1 MTSRNTAL
9 TAILNTLKQASEGM
23 LYTSESDYPFDV
35 FSWKTD
41 TLTPEQVLIET
52 KHSENTPIQVWDL
65 DKFFAQATQEKDW
78 YGPEEKETVAQHKHL
93 VHTLQTTL
101 SDIQV
106 YRVGEIELD
115 VYIVGKTPEGSLAG
129 LSTKVVET

>member
-1 MTSRNTAL
+1 MASRDTAL
-9 TAILNTLKQASEGM
+9 LDTLKQASAG
-23 LYTSESDYPFDV
+23 LQYTSESDYPFDV
-35 FSWKTD
+35 FSWQTD
-41 TLTPEQVLIET
+41 TLTAEQVLIET
-52 KHSENTPIQVWDL
+52 KHPENTPVQVWDL
-65 DKFFAQATQEKDW
+65 DKFFDQATEEKDW
-78 YGPEEKETVAQHKHL
+78 YGPEDKKTVARYKHL

>member
-1 MTSRNTAL
+1 MNSRDTAL
-9 TAILNTLKQASEGM
+9 LDTLKQASQGM

-35 FSWKTD
+35 FSWQTD

-52 KHSENTPIQVWDL
+52 KHPEKTPIQVWDL
-65 DKFFAQATQEKDW
+65 DKFFAQATEEKDW
-78 YGPEEKETVAQHKHL
+78 HGSKEKETVAQCKHL

-115 VYIVGKTPEGSLAG
+115 IYIVGKTPEGSLAG

>member
-1 MTSRNTAL
+1 MTSRDTAL
-9 TAILNTLKQASEGM
+9 LDTLKKASQGM
-23 LYTSESDYPFDV
+23 LYSSESDYPFDV
-35 FSWKTD
+35 FSWQTD

-52 KHSENTPIQVWDL
+52 KHSQNTPIQVWDL
-65 DKFFAQATQEKDW
+65 NKFFAQVTEERDW
-78 YGPEEKETVAQHKHL
+78 HGPAEKETVAQYKHL

-115 VYIVGKTPEGSLAG
+115 VYIVGKTPQGSLAG